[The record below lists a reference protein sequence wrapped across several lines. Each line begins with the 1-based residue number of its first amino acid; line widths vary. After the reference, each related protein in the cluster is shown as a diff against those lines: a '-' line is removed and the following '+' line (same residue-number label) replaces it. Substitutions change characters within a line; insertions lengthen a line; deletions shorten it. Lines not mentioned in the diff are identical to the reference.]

1 MIRSPASLPA
11 AAASAARCGR
21 HRARPRPPGTLRWF
35 VPVGAAAASRG
46 RTVRTVVLGG
56 FLAGV
61 VTLPPASATDPP
73 ALPSPVRLRY
83 RFATGDVLSSRVAHR
98 ALTETTM
105 NGVTQA
111 VETMTDS
118 TKSWKVVA
126 VGETGEA
133 TIEQSVTDVTMT
145 SRSSDQGEVRWSSAE
160 AADPPP
166 GYEGVRQSLGVP
178 LVRMRVAADGRI
190 LERRELRPC
199 PAAATGDLVIV
210 PLPDEPVAVGHTWTI
225 PDEVVVEVPGG
236 DRKAVR
242 TRLRYRL
249 TGLEDGVAT
258 IAVDTT
264 VLTPV
269 DDPRLEA
276 RLLERIWDGEIRFD
290 IEAGRITSRRTA
302 IDRRVVGF
310 GGPQSSVRYKAS
322 LEEQLLDE

>member
-1 MIRSPASLPA
+1 MTASRA
-11 AAASAARCGR
+11 AAIGALLTGLLAT
-21 HRARPRPPGTLRWF
+21 PP
-35 VPVGAAAASRG
+35 VPAGEAAAPP
-46 RTVRTVVLGG
+46 TVL
-56 FLAGV
+56 
-61 VTLPPASATDPP
+61 
-73 ALPSPVRLRY
+73 LRY
-83 RFATGDVLSSRVAHR
+83 RFEAGDVLAARVAHR

-105 NGVTQA
+105 NGVTQT

-118 TKSWKVVA
+118 TRSWTVVA
-126 VGETGEA
+126 VAESGEA
-133 TIEQSVTDVTMT
+133 TIEQSVDDVTMT
-145 SRSSDQGEVRWSSAE
+145 SRSSDRGEVRWSSGD

-166 GYEGVRQSLGVP
+166 GYEGVRQSLRVP
-178 LVRMRVAADGRI
+178 LVRIRVSPDGRI

-199 PAAATGDLVIV
+199 PAAATGDLVVV
-210 PLPDEPVAVGHTWTI
+210 PLPEEAVPVGHEWTI

-236 DRKAVR
+236 ARKAVR

-249 TGLEDGVAT
+249 ENVENGLAT

-276 RLLERIWDGEIRFD
+276 RLLERIWNGEIRFD
-290 IEAGRITSRRTA
+290 VETGRIVSRRTA

-322 LEEQLLDE
+322 LEEGPLDD